1 MAHMRSEKAVPRVV
15 VLGAG
20 FAGAQAL
27 RELKHVDAEVTLV
40 DKHPYNTFR
49 PLLYQVATG
58 GLNPGDITYPLRYLS
73 ARNRARYRRAS
84 VTGIDHGNRQVLVDE
99 GDPIPYDYLIIG
111 IGSTTNHFGIP
122 GAAEHTMSMY
132 TRADALGVRDAIF
145 GGLEKIA
152 GESDTGTGKFNI
164 IVVGGG
170 ATGVEMAGA
179 IAELKHAML
188 TPTFPE
194 LDPAEV
200 NVILVEMM
208 DALLLPFD
216 KKLQQYAYR
225 QLVQRGVDVR
235 LGTAISEVHKDR
247 VDLKDGTSLRADLV
261 IWAAGVAGYPDLDAW
276 GLPIGK
282 GGRIVVDDDLRVQG
296 YDRVFAVGDA
306 AVNPDN
312 PVPQLAQPAMQMGE
326 HAVRQIVRLEKGQ
339 QTEPFHYKDK
349 GILATIGNRSAVVQL
364 AIGPKITGTL
374 AWVAWVALHLWF
386 LLGGRNRVE
395 TLINLA
401 YRYVIWPRQTGAII
415 GDIAEPPS
423 QRNTGDDP
431 DDQADPAERQR
442 TEQPQSADHR

>member
-1 MAHMRSEKAVPRVV
+1 MAGMTGDRTVPRVV

-27 RELKHVDAEVTLV
+27 RELKHVDAEVILV

-73 ARNRARYRRAS
+73 VRNRARYRRAA
-84 VTGIDHGNRQVLVDE
+84 VTGIDHENRRVLVDE
-99 GDPIPYDYLIIG
+99 GDPIPYDYLIVG

-132 TRADALGVRDAIF
+132 TRSDALGVRDAIF

-152 GESDTGTGKFNI
+152 GESRTGTGRFNVV
-164 IVVGGG
+164 VVGGG

-208 DALLLPFD
+208 DALLLPFHQ
-216 KKLQQYAYR
+216 KLQQYAYR
-225 QLVQRGVDVR
+225 QLVKRGVDVR

-247 VDLKDGTSLRADLV
+247 VDLKDGSSLRADLV
-261 IWAAGVAGYPDLDAW
+261 IWAAGISGYPGLEDW

-282 GGRIVVDDDLRVQG
+282 GGRVVVGDDLRVEG
-296 YDRVFAVGDA
+296 RDRIFAVGDA
-306 AVNPDN
+306 AINPDK
-312 PVPQLAQPAMQMGE
+312 PAPQLAQPAMQMGV
-326 HAVRQIVRLEKGQ
+326 HAVRQITRLQKGQ
-339 QTEPFHYKDK
+339 QTEPFRYRDK
-349 GILATIGNRSAVVQL
+349 GILATIGNRAAVVQL
-364 AIGPKITGTL
+364 SVGPKITGVL

-395 TLINLA
+395 TMINLA
-401 YRYVIWPRQTGAII
+401 FRYAIWPRQAGAII

-423 QRNTGDDP
+423 QRSE
-431 DDQADPAERQR
+431 PAERASS
-442 TEQPQSADHR
+442 PSDHYTT